1 MIPRTLALMVVQRQ
15 RAASRSTSLSIK
27 LQQG

>member
-1 MIPRTLALMVVQRQ
+1 MVVQRQ
-15 RAASRSTSLSIK
+15 RAASRSTSPRIK